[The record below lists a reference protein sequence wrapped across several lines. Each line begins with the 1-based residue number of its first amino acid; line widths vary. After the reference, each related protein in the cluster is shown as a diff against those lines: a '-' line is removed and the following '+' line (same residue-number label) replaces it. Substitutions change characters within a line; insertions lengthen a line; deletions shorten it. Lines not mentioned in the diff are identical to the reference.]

1 MNAATVIGPRSWTS
15 SLILLDGDED
25 LGILAPEEDLSDPPR
40 RYGLQLASRVGRAG
54 DGLAVHRQDDIAGLD
69 TGLRGRA
76 VRIDVADERPRSA
89 SRQLQPSRDLW
100 CEVAQAHPEP
110 AALRFRVVAVVVVP
124 ARLDALLLSVEVE
137 LLDGDAQC
145 LLLLVA
151 KDFHRNGASRLR
163 RHDHLHE
170 LVAIRHRPSVEFDDD
185 VTGLEPGLLRRAVG
199 QHRLNDRARARPQTE
214 LLEALAGHGL
224 HVDADAAAND
234 LAFAELRQQIANR
247 VDRYRE
253 ADADVALRL
262 AVADDRRVHADHLT
276 ADVQQRAAGVAGVD
290 RRVGL
295 QHLVRS
301 PVGDLKRPL
310 GGADDSH
317 ADRVRQAERIT
328 DRHHPVARLHLR

>member
-54 DGLAVHRQDDIAGLD
+54 DGFAVHRQNDVAGLD
-69 TGLRGRA
+69 AGLRGRA

-89 SRQLQPSRDLW
+89 SRQLQPSRDLRR
-100 CEVAQAHPEP
+100 EVAQAHSET
-110 AALRFRVVAVVVVP
+110 AALRFRVVAVVVVVP

-137 LLDGDAQC
+137 LLDGDAQR

-151 KDFHRNGASRLR
+151 KDLHRNGGSRLR

-234 LAFAELRQQIANR
+234 FAFAQLRQQIANR

-276 ADVQQRAAGVAGVD
+276 ADVQQRAAGVARVD

-317 ADRVRQAERIT
+317 ADGVRQAERIT
-328 DRHHPVARLHLR
+328 DRHHP